1 VEVSVVKIAYLAPEI
16 PALSA
21 TFVYNEILALE
32 TLGQE
37 VVPFS
42 VHKPFSVVA
51 GSALRDLSGSVVY
64 VYDQSKMAVLFCH
77 LQLLFK
83 HPFRYFSTLKSLF
96 SDILAIGGIGRPT
109 LGLVYRFFFAGS
121 VANELIKQQCQ
132 HLHIHFAHVPTDIGM
147 YAASLIDI
155 PFSVTAHANDI
166 FERGWLLKQKVDRC
180 AFFATISEFNRRYLL
195 GLGVDADK
203 LKVVRCGVDAE
214 QFSTRKNFVSAE
226 RVKIGTVGRLVEK
239 KGIDTL
245 IKAMALVKQQGLQCD
260 LLIAGSGP
268 LEEALRQLVDE
279 QQLNSTEV
287 HFLGAIAHTEVAE
300 FITSLDVFVL
310 PCKQDANGDMDG
322 VPVVLME
329 AMLSGVPVISTE
341 LSGIPELILNQQTGL
356 LVKPNDDSALA
367 GAIMQILSDDVL
379 RAKMLIQAAAKVN
392 DEFSLLGN
400 AARLKRLFLK
410 GMDC

>member
-1 VEVSVVKIAYLAPEI
+1 VKIAYLAPEI

-21 TFVYNEILALE
+21 TFVYKEILALQQLE
-32 TLGQE
+32 FD
-37 VVPFS
+37 VACFS
-42 VHKPFSVVA
+42 VHRPNPIATDA
-51 GSALRDLSGSVVY
+51 GLDTLKQGIHFLYES
-64 VYDQSKMAVLFCH
+64 SKWGIIKSH
-77 LQLLFK
+77 IKLLFK
-83 HPFRYFSTLKSLF
+83 SPIRYFCTAYQLI
-96 SDILAIGGIGRPT
+96 SDIFSVGLLSRNA
-109 LGLVYRFFFAGS
+109 LGLVFRFFYAGRL
-121 VANELIKQQCQ
+121 ADQLLKQQCQ

-147 YAASLIDI
+147 YAASFIDI

-166 FERGWLLKQKVDRC
+166 FERGWLLKQKVARC

-203 LKVVRCGVDAE
+203 LKIVRCGVDAK

-245 IKAMALVKQQGLQCD
+245 IGAMALIKQQGLPCD

-268 LEEALRQLVDE
+268 LDEELRQLVKE

-310 PCKQDANGDMDG
+310 PCKQDKNGDMDG

-356 LVKPNDDSALA
+356 LVKPGDANALA
-367 GAIMQILSDDVL
+367 EAIIQILSDDVL

-400 AARLKRLFLK
+400 AEKLKHLFVK
-410 GMDC
+410 SIQ